1 MGLPWWLRGKGAW
14 KAGDRGSNPGSER
27 SPGGGHRNPLQY
39 SCLGDPRIEEPGGL
53 QSVQLQRAGQDLSD
67 WTTTT
72 NVLKCNFSNEWNEP
86 IHYRFGKD
94 KMWYKDQ
101 PPLCSL
107 FPALPHPLAYPQP
120 PGTTQCSLSRLSL
133 YEPLVPAL
141 FCCCLLFPS
150 ITLSKTGHMLVL
162 QDCTV
167 AVSASKLGCTLGA
180 PEFKW
185 THCSLGSRCN
195 SELLSSAAC
204 PPASFHPHQCHMN
217 ILSLGHLRV
226 TYFSEPLVSDETSP
240 LKKKKKKWL
249 WHNMSVCAYDCKMYV
264 EP

>member
-1 MGLPWWLRGKGAW
+1 MAPEYTSSHKVWQRSTCLRADSPPRTNYHIPPC
-14 KAGDRGSNPGSER
+14 AFR
-27 SPGGGHRNPLQY
+27 SGVIWP
-39 SCLGDPRIEEPGGL
+39 
-53 QSVQLQRAGQDLSD
+53 A
-67 WTTTT
+67 
-72 NVLKCNFSNEWNEP
+72 
-86 IHYRFGKD
+86 
-94 KMWYKDQ
+94 
-101 PPLCSL
+101 PPTFCSL

-141 FCCCLLFPS
+141 FFCCLLFPS
-150 ITLSKTGHMLVL
+150 ITLSKTGHRLIL

-204 PPASFHPHQCHMN
+204 PAASFHPHQCHMN
-217 ILSLGHLRV
+217 ILSLGHLQV

-240 LKKKKKKWL
+240 LKKKKEG
-249 WHNMSVCAYDCKMYV
+249 NGFDMSVCAYDCKMYV